1 MTNESNT
8 NIPTTPAEGNG
19 AAAGPPPAPPG
30 DDGGDLPEIL
40 ANDQFLPRVS
50 DAAWAALTR
59 GNTERPD
66 CFATALVL

>member
-30 DDGGDLPEIL
+30 DDGGDLPEITSS
-40 ANDQFLPRVS
+40 FPVS
-50 DAAWAALTR
+50 VTQHGLRSPEATQNA
-59 GNTERPD
+59 PD